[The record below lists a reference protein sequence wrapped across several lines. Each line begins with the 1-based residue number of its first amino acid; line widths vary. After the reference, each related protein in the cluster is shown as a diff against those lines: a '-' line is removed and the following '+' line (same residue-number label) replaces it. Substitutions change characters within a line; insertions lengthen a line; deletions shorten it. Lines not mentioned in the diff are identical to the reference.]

1 MKELEKTDKI
11 LKNFFDKNKDY
22 AIELIVGPEAKPIG
36 NFLITVDRSCFSKD
50 NIFAVSWQCQMV
62 KLDYNDVTSVKKDK
76 DEFGIE
82 TVRIKTTQEIT
93 WEFICVGMRI

>member
-1 MKELEKTDKI
+1 
-11 LKNFFDKNKDY
+11 
-22 AIELIVGPEAKPIG
+22 
-36 NFLITVDRSCFSKD
+36 
-50 NIFAVSWQCQMV
+50 MV
-62 KLDYNDVTSVKKDK
+62 KLDYNDVTSVQEDK

>member
-36 NFLITVDRSCFSKD
+36 NFLITVGRSCFSKN

-62 KLDYNDVTSVKKDK
+62 KLDYNDVTSVQKDK

-82 TVRIKTTQEIT
+82 IVRIKTTQEIT